1 VTRGLQPAGRD
12 VTTDKMVKELQ
23 SSTYSHPVLYDPK
36 RFVNGHIN
44 PETVQV
50 SQIKGGLWTPVSDK
64 IVPK

>member
-1 VTRGLQPAGRD
+1 
-12 VTTDKMVKELQ
+12 MQ

-50 SQIKGGLWTPVSDK
+50 SQIKGGVWVPVSDK